1 MTSGMTDPQV
11 LVDVRGVGKRF
22 GAVLALGRV
31 DLQLRRGEC
40 VGLVG
45 HNGAGKST
53 LVNVLCGALAP
64 DQGELHIAGWSG
76 GTGAGTGSGS
86 VWGVREAQRWG
97 LRCVFQELSL
107 CGNLTLAENMH
118 MAQPQHG
125 GRSWRDGAGTRLM
138 ASLDL
143 IFPGHGLHADD
154 IVDELPIGKRQMI
167 EVARA
172 FTSGALPLEL
182 VILDEPTSSLD
193 GQAAA
198 QLLAWVRAFV
208 ASGKTCVLITHKLR
222 EILAVTDRLI
232 VMRDGQVVEAMPT
245 AEADHERVVAAM
257 GHEVIETAVTTGTAT
272 ATSQALSA
280 ALDTLAA
287 PMPTQTP
294 ASASTSASNARTTP
308 TPAPVIQVRP
318 PAGGGLALHVN
329 RGEIIGLAGLAG
341 HGQTAMLLRLQAS
354 ADAVDDTRIEVRG
367 QTAFVAGDRQA
378 DGVFPL
384 WSIARNMTVGWLAQL
399 RRHGLIDLRQEQHK
413 AQQWRQRLGLVTP
426 DMELPIGSLSG
437 GNQQKVLF
445 ARALGSAA
453 TVILMDDPMRGV
465 DIGTKRDVY
474 ALIREEARQGRSFLW
489 YTTEFDELLHCDRV
503 YVFNNGHVVGEL
515 PASEV
520 TEDRVVAMSFEESI
534 S

>member
-1 MTSGMTDPQV
+1 MISGVTDPLV

-53 LVNVLCGALAP
+53 LVNVLCGALTP
-64 DQGELHIAGWSG
+64 DQGELHVAGWPP
-76 GTGAGTGSGS
+76 GTS
-86 VWGVREAQRWG
+86 WGVRQAQRWG

-118 MAQPQHG
+118 MAQPQNG
-125 GRSWRDGAGTRLM
+125 GWSWRDGAGKRLM
-138 ASLDL
+138 ASLDF
-143 IFPGHGLHADD
+143 IFPGHGLRADD
-154 IVDELPIGKRQMI
+154 VVDELPIGKRQMV

-172 FTSGALPLEL
+172 FTPGALPLEL

-198 QLLAWVRAFV
+198 QLLAYVRAFV
-208 ASGKTCVLITHKLR
+208 ATGKTCVLITHKLR

-257 GHEVIETAVTTGTAT
+257 GHEIVGTAVPTATTSSAEPALATATAQATAT
-272 ATSQALSA
+272 ATPTHA
-280 ALDTLAA
+280 AT
-287 PMPTQTP
+287 
-294 ASASTSASNARTTP
+294 STAVP
-308 TPAPVIQVRP
+308 TPVIEVFP
-318 PAGGGLALHVN
+318 PPGGGLALRVD

-341 HGQTAMLLRLQAS
+341 HGQTGLLLRLQGS
-354 ADAVDDTRIEVRG
+354 ADASDGTRVQVRG
-367 QTAFVAGDRQA
+367 RTAFVAGDRQA

-399 RRHGLIDLRQEQHK
+399 RRHGLIDLHQEQHK

-426 DMELPIGSLSG
+426 DLELPIGSLSG

-474 ALIREEARQGRSFLW
+474 ALIREEARQSRSFVW

-503 YVFNNGHVVGEL
+503 YVFNNGQVVGEL
-515 PASEV
+515 AAGQV
-520 TEDRVVAMSFEESI
+520 TEDRVVAMSFEESM

>member
-1 MTSGMTDPQV
+1 MTGDITRPGDPASAAP

-22 GAVLALGRV
+22 GAVLALGQV
-31 DLQLRRGEC
+31 DLQLHRGEC

-53 LVNVLCGALAP
+53 LVNLLCGALQP
-64 DQGELHIAGWSG
+64 DAGELHLAGHP
-76 GTGAGTGSGS
+76 AGTA
-86 VWGVREAQRWG
+86 WGVREAQRWG

-125 GRSWRDGAGTRLM
+125 GWSWREGAGARLL
-138 ASLDL
+138 ASLDQ
-143 IFPGHGLHADD
+143 IFPGHGLYADD
-154 IVDELPIGKRQMI
+154 VVDALPIGKRQMI

-172 FTSGALPLEL
+172 FTPGTLPLEL

-193 GQAAA
+193 GRAAG
-198 QLLAWVRAFV
+198 QLLSYLRAFV

-222 EILAVTDRLI
+222 EILTATDRLI
-232 VMRDGQVVEAMPT
+232 VMRDGQVIETMGTVQ
-245 AEADHERVVAAM
+245 ADHERVVNAM
-257 GHEVIETAVTTGTAT
+257 GHAADPLAVPPPQSPERSIAAVTTA
-272 ATSQALSA
+272 
-280 ALDTLAA
+280 
-287 PMPTQTP
+287 TP
-294 ASASTSASNARTTP
+294 ASAL
-308 TPAPVIQVRP
+308 VVQMVP
-318 PAGGGLALHVN
+318 PAGGGQSLRLR

-341 HGQTAMLLRLQAS
+341 HGQTELLQQLQGS
-354 ADAVDDTRIEVRG
+354 LGEADGRRIEVHG

-378 DGVFPL
+378 DGVFAL

-399 RRHGLIDLRQEQHK
+399 QRRGLIDLRQEQQM
-413 AQQWRQRLGLVTP
+413 AQHWRHRLGLVTP
-426 DMELPIGSLSG
+426 DLALPIGSLSG

-445 ARALGSAA
+445 ARALGAA
-453 TVILMDDPMRGV
+453 ASIILMDDPMRGV

-474 ALIREEARQGRSFLW
+474 ALIKEEARSGRSFIW

-515 PASEV
+515 AAGEV
-520 TEDRVVAMSFEESI
+520 TEDRVVAMSFEEAVA
-534 S
+534 

>member
-1 MTSGMTDPQV
+1 MTSPVNDPLL

-53 LVNVLCGALAP
+53 LVNVLSGALKP
-64 DQGELHIAGWSG
+64 DQGELHVAGLPQ
-76 GTGAGTGSGS
+76 GTA
-86 VWGVREAQRWG
+86 WGVREAQRWG

-118 MAQPQHG
+118 MAQPQNG
-125 GRSWRDGAGTRLM
+125 GWSWRPGAGARLL

-143 IFPGHGLHADD
+143 IFPGHGLRADD

-167 EVARA
+167 EVARV
-172 FTSGALPLEL
+172 FTPGALPLEL

-198 QLLAWVRAFV
+198 QLLAYVRAFV
-208 ASGKTCVLITHKLR
+208 ATGKTCVLITHKLR

-232 VMRDGQVVEAMPT
+232 VMRDGQLVEAMRT
-245 AEADHERVVAAM
+245 VEADHERVVAAM
-257 GHEVIETAVTTGTAT
+257 GHEIAGVVAPATAVPTAKFKTTT
-272 ATSQALSA
+272 
-280 ALDTLAA
+280 
-287 PMPTQTP
+287 
-294 ASASTSASNARTTP
+294 
-308 TPAPVIQVRP
+308 APVIQVTP
-318 PAGGGLALHVN
+318 PAGAGLALHVGK
-329 RGEIIGLAGLAG
+329 GEIIGLAGLAG
-341 HGQTAMLLRLQAS
+341 HGQTSLLLRLQGSTGA
-354 ADAVDDTRIEVRG
+354 ADATRAEVHG

-384 WSIARNMTVGWLAQL
+384 WSIARNMTVSWLAQL
-399 RRHGLIDLRQEQHK
+399 RRRGLIDPGQEQQQ

-426 DMELPIGSLSG
+426 DLDLLIGSLSG

-453 TVILMDDPMRGV
+453 SIILMDDPMRGV
-465 DIGTKRDVY
+465 DVGTKRDVY
-474 ALIREEARQGRSFLW
+474 TLIKEEALAGRSFVW

-515 PASEV
+515 AAGQV
-520 TEDRVVAMSFEESI
+520 TEDRVVALSFEECI

>member
-1 MTSGMTDPQV
+1 MTSGVNDPLV

-53 LVNVLCGALAP
+53 MVNVLCGALTP
-64 DQGELHIAGWSG
+64 DQGELRIG
-76 GTGAGTGSGS
+76 GLAPGAA
-86 VWGVREAQRWG
+86 WGVREAQRWG

-125 GRSWRDGAGTRLM
+125 GWSWRNGAGARLM

-143 IFPGHGLHADD
+143 VFPGHGMRADD
-154 IVDELPIGKRQMI
+154 IVDELPIGKRQMV

-172 FTSGALPLEL
+172 FTPGALPLEL

-198 QLLAWVRAFV
+198 QLLAYVRAFV
-208 ASGKTCVLITHKLR
+208 AAGKTCVLITHKLR

-257 GHEVIETAVTTGTAT
+257 GHEVVGTVTA
-272 ATSQALSA
+272 
-280 ALDTLAA
+280 
-287 PMPTQTP
+287 P
-294 ASASTSASNARTTP
+294 AEAMRSSNSTSSSTA
-308 TPAPVIQVRP
+308 PAVVIQVTP
-318 PAGGGLALHVN
+318 PTGGGLPLRV
-329 RGEIIGLAGLAG
+329 RKGEIIGLAGLAG
-341 HGQTAMLLRLQAS
+341 HGQTSLLLRLQGS
-354 ADAVDDTRIEVRG
+354 ADAVDGTQVEVHG

-384 WSIARNMTVGWLAQL
+384 WSIARNMTVSWLTQL
-399 RRHGLIDLRQEQHK
+399 RHRGLIDLRQEQQK

-426 DMELPIGSLSG
+426 DLELPIGSLSG

-445 ARALGSAA
+445 ARALGSSASI
-453 TVILMDDPMRGV
+453 ILMDDPMRGV

-474 ALIREEARQGRSFLW
+474 ALVKEEARAGRSFVW

-515 PASEV
+515 AAGQV
-520 TEDRVVAMSFEESI
+520 TEDRVVAMSFEECI

>member
-1 MTSGMTDPQV
+1 MTSGVMDPRV

-40 VGLVG
+40 LGLVG

-53 LVNVLCGALAP
+53 LVNVLSGALAP
-64 DQGELHIAGWSG
+64 DQGQLQVAGLPT
-76 GTGAGTGSGS
+76 GTA
-86 VWGVREAQRWG
+86 WGVRAAQRWG

-118 MAQPQHG
+118 MAQPQNG
-125 GRSWRDGAGTRLM
+125 GWSWRPGAGARLM
-138 ASLDL
+138 ASLNL
-143 IFPGHGLHADD
+143 IFPGHDLRADD

-172 FTSGALPLEL
+172 FTPGALPLEL

-198 QLLAWVRAFV
+198 QLLAYVRAFV
-208 ASGKTCVLITHKLR
+208 ASGKTCLLITHKLR

-232 VMRDGQVVEAMPT
+232 VMRDGRVVEAMAT
-245 AEADHERVVAAM
+245 AQADHERVVAAM
-257 GHEVIETAVTTGTAT
+257 GHETVEALAPVLNPISKTPAATSTAAT
-272 ATSQALSA
+272 AATA
-280 ALDTLAA
+280 ATAMVVQVV
-287 PMPTQTP
+287 PPTG
-294 ASASTSASNARTTP
+294 
-308 TPAPVIQVRP
+308 
-318 PAGGGLALHVN
+318 AGAALHV
-329 RGEIIGLAGLAG
+329 RQGEIIGLAGLAG
-341 HGQTAMLLRLQAS
+341 HGQTGLLLRLQGGS
-354 ADAVDDTRIEVRG
+354 GVADATQISVTG

-378 DGVFPL
+378 DGVFAL
-384 WSIARNMTVGWLAQL
+384 WSIARNMTVSWLTQL
-399 RRHGLIDLRQEQHK
+399 QRHGLIDLAKEQRQ
-413 AQQWRQRLGLVTP
+413 AQQWRRRLGLVTP
-426 DMELPIGSLSG
+426 DLELPIGSLSG

-445 ARALGSAA
+445 ARALGSPASI
-453 TVILMDDPMRGV
+453 ILMDDPMRGV

-474 ALIREEARQGRSFLW
+474 ALIKEEARSGRSFVW

-515 PASEV
+515 SAGQV
-520 TEDRVVAMSFEESI
+520 TEDQVVALSFEEFNS
-534 S
+534 

>member
-1 MTSGMTDPQV
+1 MTSGVNDP
-11 LVDVRGVGKRF
+11 LALIDVRGVGKRF

-53 LVNVLCGALAP
+53 LVNVLSGALTP
-64 DQGELHIAGWSG
+64 DQGELHIAGLPRGTAWS
-76 GTGAGTGSGS
+76 
-86 VWGVREAQRWG
+86 VREAQRWG

-118 MAQPQHG
+118 MAQPQNG
-125 GRSWRDGAGTRLM
+125 GWSWRNGAGARLM

-143 IFPGHGLHADD
+143 IFPGHGLRADD

-172 FTSGALPLEL
+172 FTPGLLPLEL

-198 QLLAWVRAFV
+198 QLLAYVRAFV
-208 ASGKTCVLITHKLR
+208 AAGKTCVLITHKLR

-232 VMRDGQVVEAMPT
+232 VMRDGAVVEAMPT
-245 AEADHERVVAAM
+245 AEADHERVVSAM
-257 GHEVIETAVTTGTAT
+257 GHEVAGTTAPVAAT
-272 ATSQALSA
+272 RSQA
-280 ALDTLAA
+280 
-287 PMPTQTP
+287 P
-294 ASASTSASNARTTP
+294 ASASTA
-308 TPAPVIQVRP
+308 PAVVIQVTP
-318 PAGGGLALHVN
+318 PTGAGLPLRV
-329 RGEIIGLAGLAG
+329 RQGEIIGLAGLAG
-341 HGQTAMLLRLQAS
+341 HGQTGLLLQLQGS
-354 ADAVDDTRIEVRG
+354 AGAVDATQVEVHGR
-367 QTAFVAGDRQA
+367 TAFVAGDRQA

-384 WSIARNMTVGWLAQL
+384 WSIARNMTVSWLTQL
-399 RRHGLIDLRQEQHK
+399 RRHGLIDLRHEQQK

-426 DMELPIGSLSG
+426 DLELPIGSLSG

-453 TVILMDDPMRGV
+453 SIILMDDPMRGV
-465 DIGTKRDVY
+465 DVGTKRDVY
-474 ALIREEARQGRSFLW
+474 TLIKEEARAGRSFVW

-515 PASEV
+515 AAGQV
-520 TEDRVVAMSFEESI
+520 TEDRVVALSFEECI
-534 S
+534 P